1 MEKLNKIKDKA
12 LAFKNGETDLCKL
25 MYLNID
31 NKFKTD
37 MLDNGKIIMLMVL
50 VN

>member
-25 MYLNID
+25 MYLI
-31 NKFKTD
+31 
-37 MLDNGKIIMLMVL
+37 KIINLKQICWIMAK
-50 VN
+50 